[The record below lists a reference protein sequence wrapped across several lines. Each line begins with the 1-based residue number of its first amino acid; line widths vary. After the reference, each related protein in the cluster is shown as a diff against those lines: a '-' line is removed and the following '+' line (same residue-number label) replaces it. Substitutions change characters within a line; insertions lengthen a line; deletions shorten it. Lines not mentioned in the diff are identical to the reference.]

1 MGLDK
6 YFNGFNIW
14 VIIYWKHNQHYLWSY
29 CNLFLE
35 LQPHGDKSIC
45 NLPKFTLCLDTNI
58 NNWFVRYYRRISRKM
73 SRSFFSTHIP
83 VLKYMVFNKIVT
95 LNLKCS
101 LPPPLLPP
109 SHAPHSPLRRRKE
122 RLKRKGIHII
132 LVANELMFICSLRVS
147 VQSLFPDWLL
157 KGEIET
163 TVNFWPCSNSCGTPS
178 TGGAQS
184 FSSPLHPTPPT
195 RFPVFILYDRA
206 TLHAVFPGEGGEGSR
221 ASTSKRLAPCLF

>member
-1 MGLDK
+1 
-6 YFNGFNIW
+6 
-14 VIIYWKHNQHYLWSY
+14 
-29 CNLFLE
+29 
-35 LQPHGDKSIC
+35 
-45 NLPKFTLCLDTNI
+45 
-58 NNWFVRYYRRISRKM
+58 
-73 SRSFFSTHIP
+73 
-83 VLKYMVFNKIVT
+83 MVFNKIVT

-163 TVNFWPCSNSCGTPS
+163 TVNF
-178 TGGAQS
+178 
-184 FSSPLHPTPPT
+184 
-195 RFPVFILYDRA
+195 
-206 TLHAVFPGEGGEGSR
+206 
-221 ASTSKRLAPCLF
+221 